1 MFASIP
7 DGLKQYGTAV
17 EFILGAAT
25 ALDPT
30 NKTIT
35 ISSFDKERKQN
46 YDILVIATGS
56 RATSDDLPWKSSN
69 GGYESTKAALHK
81 VQEQVKK
88 ANSIVIGGGGT

>member
-7 DGLKQYGTAV
+7 DAVKQYGAAV
-17 EFILGAAT
+17 EFILGTAT
-25 ALDPT
+25 ALDAA
-30 NKTIT
+30 NKTVT
-35 ISSFDKERKQN
+35 ISSAEKERKQQ

-69 GGYESTKAALHK
+69 AGYEATKAALHK

-88 ANSIVIGGGGT
+88 AESIVIGGGGT